1 MSITP
6 SMAKLMRLLFILAAV
21 SCSLFADYGNDVY
34 FTYQIGGTIPSPD
47 IESITSGTPGLQT
60 VGNTVT
66 TSGQSWLLASLSST
80 TTPLILTISVNPVGL
95 AAGSYTGMVELSCY
109 RCINVLD
116 YYVHLTVTPAPPPM
130 TASPSTVTFNAVQG
144 SAPPESQTVIIG
156 GSLPSGAMITSSST
170 PPSWLNAGWIGVGS
184 APMSITL
191 SINPSFSNL
200 APGTYTTTLIFDAP
214 FTSQEVKVPITLN
227 LTAPPPVLKINT
239 SQLTFQYLPGGTLPS
254 SQSIQITSSSTQL
267 LTTVSASVP
276 WISVSP
282 LTGTTPFS
290 VTVGVNPSGLV
301 PGTYTGQV
309 TVAAAPMQG
318 ATSTQTISVSLTVAA
333 DPRPTIT
340 GVMNA
345 ASYALGVG
353 PGSWISVM
361 GTNLAKSVKQV
372 SAPFP
377 TSLDGVSVQLSGVGG
392 AYSMLVYYISPTQ
405 INAFAPLEIVPTLF
419 GNTCTVT
426 VTTTSGTGSYN
437 SQCQALTPALFR
449 YGTKSYAS
457 ATHLDY
463 SVVGVIPG
471 TTPATAGSIIT
482 LWGTGFGQT
491 APPTTTSDL
500 NNKGTCGTLVDSVTI
515 LINETPVK
523 VLYAG
528 LVAVGLYQFNIQSP
542 DSLDA
547 GDYDLTIQIDGMT
560 TDKVIL
566 PIR

>member
-1 MSITP
+1 MTKP
-6 SMAKLMRLLFILAAV
+6 LRLFFILAAM
-21 SCSLFADYGNDVY
+21 SCSLFADYGGDVY
-34 FTYQIGGTIPSPD
+34 FTYQIGGTIPAPD
-47 IESITSGTPGLQT
+47 IESITSANPGYQT
-60 VGNTVT
+60 TGNNVV

-80 TTPLILTISVNPVGL
+80 TTPLILTISANPVGL
-95 AAGSYTGMVELSCY
+95 ALGNYFGTVELTCY
-109 RCINVLD
+109 RCSNVLD
-116 YYVHLTVTPAPPPM
+116 FNVYLTVKAAPPPM

-144 SAPPESQTVIIG
+144 SAPPASQTVIIG

-184 APMSITL
+184 APMTVTL
-191 SINPSFSNL
+191 SINPSFSSL
-200 APGTYTTTLIFDAP
+200 SPGTYTTTLIFDAP
-214 FTSQEVKVPITLN
+214 FTSQEVKVLITLN
-227 LTAPPPVLKINT
+227 LTAPPPVLKTNT
-239 SQLTFQYLPGGTLPS
+239 SQLTFQYLPGSTLPS
-254 SQSIQITSSSTQL
+254 TQTVQITSSSTQL
-267 LTTVSASVP
+267 LTTASASTP

-309 TVAAAPMQG
+309 TVTAAPMQG
-318 ATSTQTISVSLTVAA
+318 TTSTQTINISLTVSA
-333 DPRPTIT
+333 DPRPTIS

-361 GTNLAKSVKQV
+361 GTNLAKGVKQV
-372 SAPFP
+372 AAPFP

-405 INAFAPLEIVPTLF
+405 INAFAPLEMAPTLF
-419 GNTCTVT
+419 GNSCNVT
-426 VTTTSGTGSYN
+426 VTTASGTASYN

-449 YGTKSYAS
+449 YGTKNYVS

-463 SVVGVIPG
+463 SVVGVMPG

-491 APPTTTSDL
+491 APPTTTNDL
-500 NNKGTCGTLVDSVTI
+500 NTQGTCGELADSVTI
-515 LINETPVK
+515 MINNTPVK

-528 LVAVGLYQFNIQSP
+528 LVAVGLYQFNIQLP
-542 DSLDA
+542 DGVDA
-547 GDYDLTIQIDGMT
+547 GDYELTVQIDGMT
-560 TDKVIL
+560 TDKVML

>member
-1 MSITP
+1 
-6 SMAKLMRLLFILAAV
+6 MAVR
-21 SCSLFADYGNDVY
+21 
-34 FTYQIGGTIPSPD
+34 
-47 IESITSGTPGLQT
+47 
-60 VGNTVT
+60 
-66 TSGQSWLLASLSST
+66 TSGQAWLQASLSSS
-80 TTPLILTISVNPVGL
+80 TTPAVLTISVNPTGL
-95 AAGSYTGMVELSCY
+95 SAGNYAGVVEVYSPHVLSSTD
-109 RCINVLD
+109 INV
-116 YYVHLTVTPAPPPM
+116 YLTVTPAPPPL
-130 TASPSTVTFNAVQG
+130 TATPPSITFNVVQG
-144 SAPPESQTVIIG
+144 SALPASQSVQIG
-156 GSLPSGAMITSSST
+156 ASLPAGTSILWDDLPSSLPAWLSTISLGLGVT
-170 PPSWLNAGWIGVGS
+170 PFSVQVSLNSSV
-184 APMSITL
+184 
-191 SINPSFSNL
+191 NNL
-200 APGTYTTTLIFDAP
+200 GPGTYS
-214 FTSQEVKVPITLN
+214 TSLHYHAMLSNSKVTIPITLN
-227 LTAPPPVLKINT
+227 VAAPPPVLKTNT
-239 SQLTFQYLPGGTLPS
+239 SQLTFQYLPGSTLPS
-254 SQSIQITSSSTQL
+254 SQTVQITSSSTQL
-267 LTTVSASVP
+267 LTTVSASAAWV
-276 WISVSP
+276 SVSP

-318 ATSTQTISVSLTVAA
+318 ATSTQTINVSLTVAA

-361 GTNLAKSVKQV
+361 GTNLAKGVKQV

-377 TSLDGVSVQLSGVGG
+377 TSLDGVSVHLSGVGG

-405 INAFAPLEIVPTLF
+405 INAFAPLEIAPTLF
-419 GNTCTVT
+419 GNTCNVT
-426 VTTTSGTGSYN
+426 VTTASGAASYN

-449 YGTKSYAS
+449 YGTTKSYAS

-491 APPTTTSDL
+491 APPTTTNDL
-500 NNKGTCGTLVDSVTI
+500 NTKGTCGELADSVTI
-515 LINETPVK
+515 MINNTPVK

-528 LVAVGLYQFNIQSP
+528 LVAVGLYQFNIQLP
-542 DSLDA
+542 DSVDA
-547 GDYDLTIQIDGMT
+547 GDYELTIQIHGMT
-560 TDKVIL
+560 TDKVML